1 MKVVFFSPVLGYIIG
16 LPEPK
21 QTFLKV
27 GPRPRPS
34 HRGRGG
40 HHPRP
45 RPSIG
50 PENWPSL
57 DPATAIN
64 FLEELTGKGKAEL
77 PFPEYK

>member
-1 MKVVFFSPVLGYIIG
+1 MVFKGKYHYGILWFQSSSRILNESRIFSPVLGYIIG

-50 PENWPSL
+50 PENRPSL
-57 DPATAIN
+57 DPD
-64 FLEELTGKGKAEL
+64 K
-77 PFPEYK
+77 